1 MEGKGWAQVVVR
13 RGGPHGLVPEAAW
26 VISAVSPEVSKLH
39 GAWLPSLLPL
49 FLGEFLW
56 LLTEVMWLGR

>member
-1 MEGKGWAQVVVR
+1 MVR